1 MEQSNENSQYVSKK
15 QYFLSVLFVLVIIF
29 TLFLSLYF
37 LISNKIDEINV
48 KNNNIYIPT
57 FEENKNDIEI
67 EETKYLLKKFNDILA
82 VYKNND
88 LQYTIDIKID
98 TLPENDKKLLSKGI
112 EASSE
117 KELNDIISS
126 YY

>member
-29 TLFLSLYF
+29 TLFFSLYF

-67 EETKYLLKKFNDILA
+67 GETKYLLKKFNDILA

>member
-1 MEQSNENSQYVSKK
+1 MEQSNDNSQYVSKK
-15 QYFLSVLFVLVIIF
+15 QYFLSVLLILVILF
-29 TLFLSLYF
+29 TLFLSLYS
-37 LISNKIDEINV
+37 LISNKIDEISV

-57 FEENKNDIEI
+57 FEENKEEIEP
-67 EETKYLLKKFNDILA
+67 EETKFLLKSFNDILA

-88 LQYTIDIKID
+88 LQYTINIKTA
-98 TLPENDKKLLSKGI
+98 TLTENDKKLLSKGI

-117 KELNDIISS
+117 KELNDLISS

>member
-29 TLFLSLYF
+29 TLFLSLYL

-67 EETKYLLKKFNDILA
+67 GETKYLLKKFNDILA

>member
-15 QYFLSVLFVLVIIF
+15 QYFLSVLFVLVINF
-29 TLFLSLYF
+29 TIFLSLYF

>member
-29 TLFLSLYF
+29 TLFLSLYL

>member
-15 QYFLSVLFVLVIIF
+15 QYFLSFLFVLVIIF
-29 TLFLSLYF
+29 TLFLSLYL

-67 EETKYLLKKFNDILA
+67 GETKYLLKKFNDILA

>member
-1 MEQSNENSQYVSKK
+1 MEQANENSQYVSKK

-48 KNNNIYIPT
+48 KNNNIYIPA
-57 FEENKNDIEI
+57 FGENNDDTQILES
-67 EETKYLLKKFNDILA
+67 KYMLKTFNDILS
-82 VYKNND
+82 VYKDGD
-88 LQYTIDIKID
+88 LQYTIDIKIA
-98 TLPENDKKLLSKGI
+98 TLPQEDKKLLSKGI
-112 EASSE
+112 VVSSE
-117 KELNDIISS
+117 KELNELISS

>member
-29 TLFLSLYF
+29 TLFLSLYL

-48 KNNNIYIPT
+48 KTNNIYIPT

-98 TLPENDKKLLSKGI
+98 TLPENDKKLLFKGI

>member
-29 TLFLSLYF
+29 TLFLSLYL

-48 KNNNIYIPT
+48 KNNNIYFPT

-67 EETKYLLKKFNDILA
+67 GETKYLLKKFNDILA

>member
-1 MEQSNENSQYVSKK
+1 MEQSYENSQYVSKK

-37 LISNKIDEINV
+37 LLSNKIDEINT

-57 FEENKNDIEI
+57 FEQNK
-67 EETKYLLKKFNDILA
+67 ETVDADEVKYLVKSFDDIIA
-82 VYKNND
+82 VYKNGNF
-88 LQYTIDIKID
+88 QYTVDIK
-98 TLPENDKKLLSKGI
+98 TAALPKNDKKLLSRGI
-112 EASSE
+112 EVSSE
-117 KELNDIISS
+117 KELNELISC

>member
-29 TLFLSLYF
+29 TLFLSLYL

-57 FEENKNDIEI
+57 FEENKNDIAI

>member
-15 QYFLSVLFVLVIIF
+15 QHFLSVLFVLVIIF
-29 TLFLSLYF
+29 TLFLSLYL

-48 KNNNIYIPT
+48 KTNNIYIPT

-98 TLPENDKKLLSKGI
+98 TLPENDKKLLFKGI

>member
-67 EETKYLLKKFNDILA
+67 GETKYLLKKFNDILA

>member
-1 MEQSNENSQYVSKK
+1 MEQPKENFQYVSQK
-15 QYFLSVLFVLVIIF
+15 QYFLSVLFVLVIMF

-37 LISNKIDEINV
+37 LISNKIDEIDI

-57 FEENKNDIEI
+57 FQQNSKEEEI
-67 EETKYLLKKFNDILA
+67 ETSYMLKSFNDILA

-88 LQYTIDIKID
+88 LQYTIDIKVI
-98 TLPENDKKLLSKGI
+98 TLPENDIKLLNKGI
-112 EASSE
+112 EVSSE
-117 KELNDIISS
+117 KELNELISS

>member
-1 MEQSNENSQYVSKK
+1 MEQSNDNSQYVSKK
-15 QYFLSVLFVLVIIF
+15 QYFLSVLLILVILF
-29 TLFLSLYF
+29 TLFLSLYS
-37 LISNKIDEINV
+37 LISNKIDEISV

-57 FEENKNDIEI
+57 FEENKEEIEP
-67 EETKYLLKKFNDILA
+67 EETKFLLKSFNDILA

-88 LQYTIDIKID
+88 LQYTVNIKTA
-98 TLPENDKKLLSKGI
+98 TLTQNDKKLLSKGI

-117 KELNDIISS
+117 KELNDLISS

>member
-29 TLFLSLYF
+29 TLFLSLYL

-88 LQYTIDIKID
+88 LQYTIDIKIE

>member
-1 MEQSNENSQYVSKK
+1 MEKSNENSQYVSKK

-29 TLFLSLYF
+29 TLFLSLYL

-57 FEENKNDIEI
+57 FEENKNHIEI

-88 LQYTIDIKID
+88 LQYTVNIKID

>member
-29 TLFLSLYF
+29 TLFLSLYL

-57 FEENKNDIEI
+57 FEENKNHIEI

-88 LQYTIDIKID
+88 LQYTVNIKID

>member
-29 TLFLSLYF
+29 TLFLSLYL

-88 LQYTIDIKID
+88 LQYTVNIKID

>member
-29 TLFLSLYF
+29 TLFLSLYL

-67 EETKYLLKKFNDILA
+67 EET
-82 VYKNND
+82 
-88 LQYTIDIKID
+88 
-98 TLPENDKKLLSKGI
+98 
-112 EASSE
+112 
-117 KELNDIISS
+117 
-126 YY
+126 

>member
-1 MEQSNENSQYVSKK
+1 M
-15 QYFLSVLFVLVIIF
+15 
-29 TLFLSLYF
+29 SLYL

-67 EETKYLLKKFNDILA
+67 GETKYLLKKFNDILA

>member
-29 TLFLSLYF
+29 TLFLSLYI

-67 EETKYLLKKFNDILA
+67 GETKYLLKKFNDILA